1 MERESFK
8 SRLGFILVSAGCAI
22 GIGNVWKFPYVAGKN
37 GGGLFVIIYLLF
49 LAAMGIPI
57 LVVELSLGR
66 ASRKSIVKAY
76 KKLEPKGSKWHIHGW
91 VCLGGSY
98 LLMMFYTTVAGWMVD
113 YACKFAFGRFEGVTT
128 AETDLIFR
136 DMLANPAEMLLFMA
150 INVVLGFLVCAG
162 GIKNGL
168 EKVSKWMMIALLSL
182 IIVLAVN
189 SIFLE
194 GGAEGLRFFLMPD
207 FGSIERVGLLNILS
221 AAMSQAFFTL
231 SVGIGS
237 MQIFGSYM
245 SKDNTLTSEA
255 IRITALDT
263 FVAVMSGII
272 IFPACFS
279 YNVAPA
285 EGPSLIF
292 SALPKIFINM
302 PFGRIWGA
310 LFFLFMSFASFSTL
324 TAVFENLISSCMDNF
339 GISRKKSTVINCAVI
354 LVGSLPCLL
363 GFNLLSG
370 VRLFGMDIL
379 SIEDY
384 IVSNLLLP
392 VGSIVFLI
400 FCVYKF
406 GWGFDS
412 FIAEANAGKGIKLRR
427 GLVYYFRFILPL
439 LMFFVFLMG
448 VIPSWK

>member
-1 MERESFK
+1 MARESFK

-22 GIGNVWKFPYVAGKN
+22 GIGNVWKFPFVAGKN
-37 GGGLFVIIYLLF
+37 GGGLFVLIYLLF

-57 LVVELSLGR
+57 LVLELSLGR
-66 ASRKSIVKAY
+66 ASRKSMVKAY
-76 KKLEPKGSKWHIHGW
+76 KTLEPKGSKWHLHGW

-128 AETDLIFR
+128 EQSDSVFT
-136 DMLANPAEMLLFMA
+136 DMLSNPAEMLFFMA
-150 INVVLGFLVCAG
+150 ISVLLGFWVCAG
-162 GIKNGL
+162 GVKNGL
-168 EKVSKWMMIALLSL
+168 EKISKWMMLALLSL
-182 IIVLAVN
+182 IILLACN
-189 SIFLE
+189 SLFLD
-194 GGAEGLRFFLMPD
+194 GAAEGLRFYLMPD
-207 FGSIERVGLLNILS
+207 FKSLETVGLMRILS

-237 MQIFGSYM
+237 MEIFGSYM
-245 SKDNTLTSEA
+245 SKENTLVSEA
-255 IRITALDT
+255 IHITALDT
-263 FVAVMSGII
+263 FVAITSGLI

-279 YNVAPA
+279 YHVTPS

-302 PFGRIWGA
+302 PFGRIWGS
-310 LFFLFMSFASFSTL
+310 LFFLFMSFAAFSTL

-339 GISRKKSTVINCAVI
+339 GISRKKATVINCIVI
-354 LVGSLPCLL
+354 LVGSLPCLF

-370 VRLFGMDIL
+370 VSLFGKNVL
-379 SIEDY
+379 EIEDY

-392 VGSIVFLI
+392 VGSMLFLI
-400 FCVYKF
+400 FCTNKF

-412 FIAEANAGKGIKLRR
+412 FLEEANAGKGVKLRR
-427 GLVYYFRFILPL
+427 GLRYYFRFVLPVL
-439 LMFFVFLMG
+439 VLFVFLAG
-448 VIPSWK
+448 VIPQE